1 MIEIIGDKNLEQFLK
16 SSKEK
21 LKKLSEYF
29 QTIHQADHQ
38 TQLTIKI
45 VSNEEIK
52 SMKDLK
58 KFELLILL
66 LLAIP
71 IIFFG
76 FYPEPLINS
85 IETSVTS
92 LIDNYNTNLTQSIA
106 KK

>member
-1 MIEIIGDKNLEQFLK
+1 MIPNTNFNNPDGLDADNHFTSLNDLLIL
-16 SSKEK
+16 SKEV
-21 LKKLSEYF
+21 LKN
-29 QTIHQADHQ
+29 I
-38 TQLTIKI
+38 
-45 VSNEEIK
+45 
-52 SMKDLK
+52 
-58 KFELLILL
+58 ELLILL